1 MKNSTFKTINKP
13 SSAVFKDKRS
23 VFYAFAYPVKTKDEA
38 DEIRKKLRKEYYDA
52 RHYVYALRLGF
63 ESAVVQ
69 LSDDK
74 EPHNSSAPAV
84 LGQIKSFGL
93 TNILIV
99 VIRYFGGKKLGI
111 PGLINA
117 YKTAAKMAV
126 ENAEIVQAED
136 IRVMLLKV
144 DYNNLNNVMGIINKN
159 RLRVLKVENKEKCL
173 IKINFTEELTQN
185 ILQKLKLLC
194 VDVKILE

>member
-1 MKNSTFKTINKP
+1 MGNSTFKTIVKP

-23 VFYAFAYPVKTKDEA
+23 VFYAFAYPIKTKDEA
-38 DEIRKKLRKEYYDA
+38 DEIRKNLRKEYYDA

-63 ESAVVQ
+63 EGDVVQ

-84 LGQIKSFGL
+84 LSQIKSFGL

-111 PGLINA
+111 SGLINA
-117 YKTAAKMAV
+117 YKTASKMAI
-126 ENAEIVQAED
+126 ENAEMIKAED
-136 IRVMLLKV
+136 KRVMLLEF
-144 DYNNLNNVMGIINKN
+144 DYANLNSVMGIISKNKLN
-159 RLRVLKVENKEKCL
+159 VLKIENKERC
-173 IKINFTEELTQN
+173 IVKIDITQKLTQN
-185 ILQKLKLLC
+185 VLNKLKLLN
-194 VDVKILE
+194 VDVKLLD

>member
-1 MKNSTFKTINKP
+1 MGNSTFKTIIKP

-23 VFYAFAYPVKTKDEA
+23 VFYAFAYPIKTKDEA
-38 DEIRKKLRKEYYDA
+38 DEIRKNLRKEYYDA

-63 ESAVVQ
+63 EGDVVQ

-84 LGQIKSFGL
+84 LSQIKSFGL

-111 PGLINA
+111 SGLINA
-117 YKTAAKMAV
+117 YKTASKMAI
-126 ENAEIVQAED
+126 ENAEMIKAED
-136 IRVMLLKV
+136 KRVMLLEF
-144 DYNNLNNVMGIINKN
+144 DYANLNSVMGIISKNKLN
-159 RLRVLKVENKEKCL
+159 VLKIENKERC
-173 IKINFTEELTQN
+173 IVKIDITQKLTQN
-185 ILQKLKLLC
+185 VLNKLKLLN
-194 VDVKILE
+194 VDVKLLD

>member
-1 MKNSTFKTINKP
+1 MGNSTFKTIIKP

-23 VFYAFAYPVKTKDEA
+23 VFYAFAYPIKTKDEA
-38 DEIRKKLRKEYYDA
+38 DEIRKNLRKEYYDA

-63 ESAVVQ
+63 EGDVVQ

-84 LGQIKSFGL
+84 LSQIKSFGL

-111 PGLINA
+111 SGLINA
-117 YKTAAKMAV
+117 YKTASKMAI
-126 ENAEIVQAED
+126 ENAEMIKAED
-136 IRVMLLKV
+136 KRVMLLEF
-144 DYNNLNNVMGIINKN
+144 DYANLNSVMGIISKNKLN
-159 RLRVLKVENKEKCL
+159 VLKIENKERC
-173 IKINFTEELTQN
+173 IVKIDITQKLTQN
-185 ILQKLKLLC
+185 VLDKLKLLN
-194 VDVKILE
+194 VYVKLLD

>member
-1 MKNSTFKTINKP
+1 MGNSTFKTIVNP

-23 VFYAFAYPVKTKDEA
+23 VFYAFAYPIKTKDEA
-38 DEIRKKLRKEYYDA
+38 DEIRKNLRKEYYDA

-63 ESAVVQ
+63 EGDVVQ

-84 LGQIKSFGL
+84 LSQIKSFGL

-111 PGLINA
+111 SGLINA
-117 YKTAAKMAV
+117 YKTASKMAI
-126 ENAEIVQAED
+126 ENAEMIKAED
-136 IRVMLLKV
+136 KRVMLLEF
-144 DYNNLNNVMGIINKN
+144 DYANLNSVMGIISKNKLN
-159 RLRVLKVENKEKCL
+159 VLKIENKERC
-173 IKINFTEELTQN
+173 IVKIDITQKLTQN
-185 ILQKLKLLC
+185 VLNKLKLLN
-194 VDVKILE
+194 VDVKLLD